1 MAITPR
7 LQLKQSQSLLMTPQ
21 LQQAIKLLQMSNIDL
36 AAFVENE
43 LAENPLLERDDG
55 NNNDENNQVLE
66 TEVYDKNNNALNED
80 IGEIAS
86 IEFKNTELITE
97 EKASSLDM
105 ENYENLWDSDLT
117 ASSINEV
124 PNEDRG
130 IALTATDTKNTISNQ
145 QFERNDYSIENN
157 ISQVVSLR
165 EHLLGQINIDF
176 NLPSDKLVAIFL
188 LDQLDELGRL
198 PNKIDDFSATLGCSP
213 KRLEDIIAKL
223 QMLDPPGI
231 FTRDL
236 IECWSVQLKDVDRFD
251 PAMEELLAN
260 IDLVRD
266 QNYSELSSL
275 CGVDINDVKDMIKE
289 LGTLNHRPA
298 EAFENILVQPII
310 PDVLMRA
317 GPSNSWIIE
326 LNTDTLP
333 RVLINNQY
341 YSRISKSVRKKED
354 KQYITDKFQIAN
366 WLVKSLHQRA
376 TTILKVSTEIALKQ
390 QNFFTYGVEYLKP
403 LVLRDIAEEIEM
415 HESTV
420 SRVTSNKYIHTPR
433 GIYELKYFFSAAINS
448 SIGGDAHSAESV
460 RYKIKSLIE
469 NELPDKI
476 LSDDK
481 IVNFLKGN
489 GIDIA
494 RRTVA
499 KYRESMGISSSVQR
513 RKEKQINI

>member
-1 MAITPR
+1 MVLTPR

-36 AAFVENE
+36 AVFVENE

-55 NNNDENNQVLE
+55 NNNDGNNQELE
-66 TEVYDKNNNALNED
+66 TEAYEKNSAAPIDDVKENSA
-80 IGEIAS
+80 
-86 IEFKNTELITE
+86 IEFKNAESITD

-117 ASSINEV
+117 ASATNVI

-130 IALTATDTKNTISNQ
+130 IALASTDTKNIASNQ
-145 QFERNDYSIENN
+145 HFEKNDYSIENN
-157 ISQVVSLR
+157 ISQEISLR
-165 EHLLGQINIDF
+165 EHLLGQINLDF
-176 NLPSDKLVAIFL
+176 QSPSDKIIAIYL

-198 PNKIDDFSATLGCSP
+198 PDNLDDFSATLGCSNR
-213 KRLEDIIAKL
+213 RLEDIIIKL
-223 QMLDPPGI
+223 QSLDPPGI

-236 IECWSVQLKDVDRFD
+236 IECWSVQLRELNRFD
-251 PAMEELLAN
+251 PAMRELLAN

-266 QNYSELSSL
+266 QDYGQLSLL

-289 LGTLNHRPA
+289 LRTLNHKPS
-298 EAFENILVQPII
+298 EAFDNVIIQPII
-310 PDVLMRA
+310 PDVLMRT
-317 GPSNSWIIE
+317 GPSNSWIVE
-326 LNTDTLP
+326 LNADTLP

-341 YSRISKSVRKKED
+341 YSKISKSARKKED
-354 KQYITDKFQIAN
+354 KQYITDRFQMAN

-376 TTILKVSTEIALKQ
+376 TTILKVATEIALKQ
-390 QNFFTYGVEYLKP
+390 QNFFAYGVEYLKP

-433 GIYELKYFFSAAINS
+433 GIYELKYFFSASINS
-448 SIGGDAHSAESV
+448 SIGGEAHSAEAV
-460 RYKIKSLIE
+460 RHKIKSLIE
-469 NELPDKI
+469 DELPKSI

-481 IVNFLKGN
+481 IVNFLKDN

-499 KYRESMGISSSVQR
+499 KYRESMGIPSSVQR
-513 RKEKQINI
+513 RKEKRVNT